1 MGVIPVPMRRYA
13 PVNLVD
19 FRIERF
25 VIPGGS
31 RALIPSTAK
40 RAPEDMAGLKSTLQ
54 VINGMVADGI
64 IQKYAVAGAV
74 AALNYVE
81 PTLTEDLDILVS
93 LDDLQGGHSKLDPL
107 APLISYLR
115 DRGYKEFK
123 KEGIVV
129 EGWPVQFL
137 PVAND
142 LDAEALD
149 QAVEIEI
156 EPDKTS
162 APIKITTLTAEH
174 IVATALK
181 VGRPKDRERILRF
194 VEEKVVNLKV
204 LRDVLSRHH
213 LLKAWSKLCAQMGL
227 PDFDD

>member
-1 MGVIPVPMRRYA
+1 MGVIPVLMRRGA
-13 PVNLVD
+13 PVNLVK
-19 FRIERF
+19 FRLERF

-31 RALIPSTAK
+31 RGANTENGEA
-40 RAPEDMAGLKSTLQ
+40 RHMAGLKSTLQ

-74 AALNYVE
+74 AALNYIE

-107 APLISYLR
+107 APLISHLR
-115 DRGYKEFK
+115 DHGYKEFK

-142 LDAEALD
+142 LDAEALN
-149 QAVEIEI
+149 QAVEVEI
-156 EPDKTS
+156 KLDNES
-162 APIKITTLTAEH
+162 SPIKITTLTAEH
-174 IVATALK
+174 IVAIALK

-194 VEEKVVNLKV
+194 IEGKVVNLKV
-204 LRDVLSRHH
+204 LRDVLSRHN
-213 LLKAWSKLCAQMGL
+213 LLKAWSKLCVQTDL
-227 PDFDD
+227 PDFDE

>member
-1 MGVIPVPMRRYA
+1 
-13 PVNLVD
+13 
-19 FRIERF
+19 
-25 VIPGGS
+25 
-31 RALIPSTAK
+31 
-40 RAPEDMAGLKSTLQ
+40 MAGLKKTFQ

-74 AALNYVE
+74 AALNYIE
-81 PTLTEDLDILVS
+81 PAVTEDLDILVS
-93 LDDLQGGHSKLDPL
+93 FDDFQSGASGLVTL

-115 DRGYKEFK
+115 DRGYTEVKQ
-123 KEGIVV
+123 EGIVI

-142 LDAEALD
+142 LDAEGLN
-149 QAVEIEI
+149 QAVEVEI
-156 EPDKTS
+156 EPTESVERS

-194 VEEKVVNLKV
+194 IDEKAVDLKLLREVLGRHNL
-204 LRDVLSRHH
+204 LP
-213 LLKAWSKLCAQMGL
+213 AWSRLCAQVGL
-227 PDFDD
+227 PDFDESKVERS